1 MEKHILT
8 YASGGTD
15 KTAVVITKIR
25 NSGIDVTGEVIYT
38 GADEGAVI
46 LEDLIE
52 HPEYDAAIKQLRK
65 LNKEIDCRKERTL
78 KKVERALGITLYDW
92 QKAFIFY
99 DEPYGFE
106 ISDYRGNGKTLA
118 NCLRLCLSCGEP
130 ITVSRYPTQKEKSEF
145 LFYCGEDGYSRHRIC
160 FFVTELYNI
169 YNKLLSAGGIDL
181 REIIFRR

>member
-8 YASGGTD
+8 YASGTD

-25 NSGIDVTGEVIYT
+25 NSGTDVIGEVIYT
-38 GADEGAVI
+38 GTDEGAVI
-46 LEDLIE
+46 LEDLIK

-65 LNKEIDCRKERTL
+65 LNQEIECRKERTL

-99 DEPYGFE
+99 DIPYGIE
-106 ISDYRGNGKTLA
+106 ISASRQTGKTLA
-118 NCLRLCLSCGEP
+118 RCLSLCLSSGEP
-130 ITVSRYPTQKEKSEF
+130 IIVSRFSTDKEISKILFF
-145 LFYCGEDGYSRHRIC
+145 LGEDSCTRNRTRAFID
-160 FFVTELYNI
+160 ELYNI

>member
-15 KTAVVITKIR
+15 KTAVAITKIK
-25 NSGIDVTGEVIYT
+25 NSGTEIIGEVVYT
-38 GADEGAVI
+38 GTNEGAVI

-52 HPEYDAAIKQLRK
+52 HPGYDAAIKQLKK

-106 ISDYRGNGKTLA
+106 ISDHRGNGKTLA

-130 ITVSRYPTQKEKSEF
+130 ITVSRYPTHKEKSEF

-181 REIIFRR
+181 REIVFRR

>member
-8 YASGGTD
+8 YASGGAD

-46 LEDLIE
+46 LEDIIKR
-52 HPEYDAAIKQLRK
+52 PEYDIAIKRLRE
-65 LNKEIDCRKERTL
+65 LNKEVDCRKKHTL
-78 KKVERALGITLYDW
+78 KKVERALNITLYDW

-99 DEPYGFE
+99 DEPYGLE
-106 ISDYRGNGKTLA
+106 VSNYRMNGKTLA
-118 NCLRLCLSCGEP
+118 HCLRLCLSCGEP
-130 ITVSRYPTQKEKSEF
+130 ITVSRYPTKKEERELSYY
-145 LFYCGEDGYSRHRIC
+145 LGEDKHSRQRIS
-160 FFVTELYNI
+160 FFVDELYNI
-169 YNKLLSAGGIDL
+169 YYKLLSAGGIDL

>member
-8 YASGGTD
+8 YASGGAD

-46 LEDLIE
+46 LEDLIK

-78 KKVERALGITLYDW
+78 KKIERALGITLYDW

-99 DEPYGFE
+99 DIPCGIE
-106 ISDYRGNGKTLA
+106 ISASRQTGKTLA
-118 NCLRLCLSCGEP
+118 HCLRLCLSCGEP
-130 ITVSRYPTQKEKSEF
+130 IIVSRYPTKKEERELSYY
-145 LFYCGEDGYSRHRIC
+145 LGEDKHSQQRIS
-160 FFVTELYNI
+160 FFVDELYNI

>member
-25 NSGIDVTGEVIYT
+25 NSGIDVTG
-38 GADEGAVI
+38 ADEGAVI
-46 LEDLIE
+46 LEDLIKC
-52 HPEYDAAIKQLRK
+52 PEYDIAIKRLRE
-65 LNKEIDCRKERTL
+65 LNKEVDCRKERTL

-99 DEPYGFE
+99 DIPYGIE
-106 ISDYRGNGKTLA
+106 ISASRQTGKTLA
-118 NCLRLCLSCGEP
+118 RCLKLCLSSGEP
-130 ITVSRYPTQKEKSEF
+130 IIVSRFPTDKEKSKLLFF
-145 LFYCGEDGYSRHRIC
+145 LGEDSCTRNRTRTFID
-160 FFVTELYNI
+160 ELYDI

-181 REIIFRR
+181 REIVFRR